1 MEIAAFQIS
10 SQGGATSMSDDLDPD
25 EPPAIGAQQDH
36 GGGVWSALGDLVTW
50 AWLPPDVL
58 ETWGERVLAVV
69 ALLLVM
75 WLLFDIAWQE
85 L

>member
-10 SQGGATSMSDDLDPD
+10 SQGGATSMSDDHHD
-25 EPPAIGAQQDH
+25 EPPAIGAQRDH
-36 GGGVWSALGDLVTW
+36 RVWSTLGDHITCV
-50 AWLPPDVL
+50 WLPPDVL

-75 WLLFDIAWQE
+75 WLLFDIVWRG